1 MKSRFKPT
9 RIALM
14 FWTLFIGLGALW
26 GSMAMFL
33 SPNGSILR
41 MEGLLPY
48 FSVLPLSEYLF
59 QNYVFPGIALLLVN
73 CIPNL
78 VAFYL
83 LLKRN
88 KKGVVLGGTLGVM
101 LMLWITIQF
110 SIFPSNFLSQS
121 YFAFGII
128 QSITGFMAYVF
139 LSQESMVVKKEDYT
153 GIGKRVKD
161 LVVFFSRLG
170 YTRQVAYEEA
180 SRLGADLLEIEA
192 KERTEGTLGF
202 WWCGRYG
209 MHSWPMEIEK
219 IDKDFEKYESV
230 TICSPVWV
238 FVPAAPIMEFLTENK
253 GKIKKM
259 RVVITHFQFCS
270 MKSVIKKI
278 EEIAGI
284 KAEEKRSVGT
294 KIGKVREEYII

>member
-14 FWTLFIGLGALW
+14 FWTLFIGVGALW

-88 KKGVVLGGTLGVM
+88 KKGVVLGGTLGIT
-101 LMLWITIQF
+101 LMFWITIQF
-110 SIFPSNFLSQS
+110 IIFPSNFLSQS

-153 GIGKRVKD
+153 GIGKRGKD

-202 WWCGRYG
+202 
-209 MHSWPMEIEK
+209 
-219 IDKDFEKYESV
+219 
-230 TICSPVWV
+230 
-238 FVPAAPIMEFLTENK
+238 
-253 GKIKKM
+253 
-259 RVVITHFQFCS
+259 
-270 MKSVIKKI
+270 
-278 EEIAGI
+278 
-284 KAEEKRSVGT
+284 
-294 KIGKVREEYII
+294 